1 MKGHAVRG
9 EEGRGPANRRRS
21 FDSYVNCL
29 LKNSIVILI
38 LNRYSSPNTYVISG
52 GRGYQNTQSS
62 TLVMLLFVLHTIAN
76 GVSASPGGGI
86 AAVDAPADQQV
97 VPFAQHDLS

>member
-1 MKGHAVRG
+1 M
-9 EEGRGPANRRRS
+9 S
-21 FDSYVNCL
+21 FSY
-29 LKNSIVILI
+29 IIDI
-38 LNRYSSPNTYVISG
+38 PPNTYVIKWRERISEL
-52 GRGYQNTQSS
+52 NPLH